1 MTYFTENMGNFVAQ
15 FNRISFW
22 KVLLYILKQYNGLSG
37 KMALQNISFLV
48 LNTR

>member
-15 FNRISFW
+15 FNRIR
-22 KVLLYILKQYNGLSG
+22 ILQIQFFITAQLVVWEDGS
-37 KMALQNISFLV
+37 LQNISFLV